1 MRDLWQDGRSPFCDV
16 PTISML
22 HSDLLLTAV
31 RHRWRIAGEVN
42 WQPRTMVQFA
52 PQKRKRLAKA
62 RAALDHGEARIRIPV
77 CRTRD
82 VNLARSLGTN
92 LFKAEYHGI
101 W

>member
-1 MRDLWQDGRSPFCDV
+1 MKRFRQDGRSPFCDV
-16 PTISML
+16 PTIPML

-52 PQKRKRLAKA
+52 PQKRKGSPRA

-77 CRTRD
+77 CRTRT
-82 VNLARSLGTN
+82 LTLRAAWAPK